1 MFNFSVLLSD
11 LDGFF
16 HWLVCSVLLF
26 HGGEAEHDVLTY
38 QVCVALLT
46 ACMFPHREPCVLCVL
61 ACFFL

>member
-1 MFNFSVLLSD
+1 VLNFSVLLSD

-38 QVCVALLT
+38 HICVALLLLV
-46 ACMFPHREPCVLCVL
+46 CFLIENPVFCV
-61 ACFFL
+61 F